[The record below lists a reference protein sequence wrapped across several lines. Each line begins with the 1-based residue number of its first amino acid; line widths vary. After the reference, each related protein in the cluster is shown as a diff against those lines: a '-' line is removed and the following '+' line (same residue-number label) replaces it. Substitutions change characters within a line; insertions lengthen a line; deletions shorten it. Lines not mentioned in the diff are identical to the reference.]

1 MRPDISIRQLRY
13 FVTVAEERHVRRA
26 AARLH
31 ISQPP
36 LTQRIQ
42 DLERDLGV
50 QLFSRTGRQIE
61 LTEAGRFVLV
71 EARAALAQ
79 VDRVREVAHQAGQG
93 EAGNLRIAVV
103 ISAPFIPAF
112 SEATNAFQRDS
123 PGVVLDL
130 IQTTS
135 RGALEAFQQH
145 KVDICVIRR
154 AESRLNSLQH
164 VVIARDRLML
174 VLPSNHPKAL
184 SEKVAL
190 GDVAKER
197 FIQFSSENSIALYRQ
212 ILGLWERTGDTPRVS
227 QKAESALAILALVA
241 AGFGNAILPSILSGI
256 QMPNV
261 VWKVIDVDEQW
272 TSSSIVM
279 IYRTEAPNQKLLSR
293 FVDYIRQYSSET
305 SG

>member
-1 MRPDISIRQLRY
+1 M
-13 FVTVAEERHVRRA
+13 
-26 AARLH
+26 
-31 ISQPP
+31 
-36 LTQRIQ
+36 
-42 DLERDLGV
+42 
-50 QLFSRTGRQIE
+50 
-61 LTEAGRFVLV
+61 
-71 EARAALAQ
+71 
-79 VDRVREVAHQAGQG
+79 VREVAHQAGQG

-154 AESRLNSLQH
+154 AESRLNGLQH
-164 VVIARDRLML
+164 VVVAQDRLML

-190 GDVAKER
+190 GDVAEER

-212 ILGLWERTGDTPRVS
+212 IMGLWERTGNIPRTA

-241 AGFGNAILPSILSGI
+241 AGFGNAILPSII
-256 QMPNV
+256 
-261 VWKVIDVDEQW
+261 EQ
-272 TSSSIVM
+272 
-279 IYRTEAPNQKLLSR
+279 
-293 FVDYIRQYSSET
+293 
-305 SG
+305 